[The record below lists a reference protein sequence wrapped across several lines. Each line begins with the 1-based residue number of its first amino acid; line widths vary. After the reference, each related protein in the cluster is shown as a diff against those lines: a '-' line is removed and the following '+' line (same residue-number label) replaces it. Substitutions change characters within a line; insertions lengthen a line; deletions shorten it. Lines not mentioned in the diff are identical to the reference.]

1 MSRDEVTGKR
11 QTGCIRYWVEA
22 AVEDGVVFSYVQGQK
37 DYSPVTGLS
46 FLGMWP
52 FYSERAAWRKAWQM
66 AWRARQNCG
75 CEECAA

>member
-1 MSRDEVTGKR
+1 MGDLVIAKR
-11 QTGCIRYWVEA
+11 QTGCVRYWIQA
-22 AVEDGVVFSYVQGQK
+22 SVEDGTVFSYVQGSG
-37 DYSPVTGLS
+37 DYSPYLS
-46 FLGMWP
+46 LALLGMWP